1 MKSIKTSNQARQSIK
16 IGIDKL
22 ADLVKTTI
30 GPKGR
35 NIIISKNY
43 GKPIITNDGVTI
55 AKQVQLEDQFEDLG
69 ARICRQVAQ
78 KTNQQAGDGTTT
90 ATILAQ
96 AIVNEGNKHILNGV
110 NSVFLQRA
118 LQKYGNQIVKYIK
131 SNSTQISNQK
141 QIQNI
146 ASISAN
152 NDNQIGNVI
161 SIAIKESGIEG
172 VINIEDSKT
181 MQTWVERVQGM
192 QINNGFISPY
202 FVNDN
207 IKMQVELQD
216 AFILVYNSKVFT
228 VNDLLNILKRVAQK
242 GASLLI
248 LAQDV
253 QGQALA
259 TLVINKVKGVLNVCA
274 VKLPGLGQ
282 GRKQIANDIC
292 AVTGAEYL
300 AKQVG
305 TKLEQVTLNQLGFA
319 KKVIVGTNNTI
330 IRQGSGKKEAIE
342 QRVASIKYKMDK
354 ANNHAQVDRYQ
365 KRIAKIIDGVS
376 VIHIGAQTQMQLKQ
390 KKFRMQDA
398 LNATRA
404 AIQEGIVTGA
414 GTTLARASYNV
425 NFDSQKEYTKEQKI
439 AIQILKHA
447 LRYPLKQIIL
457 NAGLTED
464 EANNIILQVGTN
476 QDPNVGFNALSG
488 NIENLK
494 QSGVIDP
501 VKVVRCAL
509 QNAVSISSL
518 FLTTEGII
526 LEHRTKQSMEQQ
538 DMFSGM

>member
-1 MKSIKTSNQARQSIK
+1 MKSIRTSEEARQSIK
-16 IGIDKL
+16 AGIDKL
-22 ADLVKTTI
+22 CFLVEKTL

-96 AIVNEGNKHILNGV
+96 AIINQGNKHILNGV
-110 NSVFLQRA
+110 NSIFLQRA
-118 LQKYGNQIVKYIK
+118 LEKYGNQIVKYIK

-152 NDNQIGNVI
+152 NDKQIGEVI
-161 SIAIKESGIEG
+161 SIAIKQSGIQG

-181 MQTWVERVQGM
+181 MQTWVQRVQGM

-202 FVNDN
+202 FVTDN
-207 IKMQVELQD
+207 IKMEVQLED
-216 AFILVYNSKVFT
+216 AFILVYNSKIFAL
-228 VNDLLNILKRVAQK
+228 NDLLNILKRVAQK
-242 GASLLI
+242 GSSLLI

-259 TLVINKVKGVLNVCA
+259 TLVINKVKGILNVCA

-282 GRKQIANDIC
+282 GRKEIAGDIC
-292 AVTGAEYL
+292 AVTGAQYL
-300 AKQVG
+300 SKQIG
-305 TKLEQVTLNQLGFA
+305 TKIEQVTLSQLGFA
-319 KKVIVGTNNTI
+319 KKVIVGTNTTV
-330 IRQGSGKKEAIE
+330 IRQGEGEKDKIE
-342 QRVASIKYKMDK
+342 QRVATVKYKMDK
-354 ANNHAQVDRYQ
+354 ASSHSQIERYQ

-414 GTTLARASYNV
+414 GTTLARASYNIE
-425 NFDSQKEYTKEQKI
+425 FETKTKQEQI
-439 AIQILKHA
+439 AIDILKRA

-457 NAGLTED
+457 NSGLTEQKSD
-464 EANNIILQVGTN
+464 QIIHNVGNNS
-476 QDPNVGFNALSG
+476 NVDMGFNALTCD
-488 NIENLK
+488 IENLK
-494 QSGVIDP
+494 QCGVIDP

-526 LEHRTKQSMEQQ
+526 LQHRSEQSRAQQ
-538 DMFSGM
+538 NMFNQM

>member
-1 MKSIKTSNQARQSIK
+1 MKSIRMSSDARQSIK
-16 IGIDKL
+16 SGIDKL
-22 ADLVKTTI
+22 ADLVKCTI

-96 AIVNEGNKHILNGV
+96 AIVNQGNKHILNGV
-110 NSVFLQRA
+110 NSIFLQRA
-118 LQKYGNQIVKYIK
+118 LEKYGNQIVKYIK

-152 NDNQIGNVI
+152 NDKQIGEVI
-161 SIAIKESGIEG
+161 SIAIKQSGIQG

-181 MQTWVERVQGM
+181 MQTWVQRVQGM

-202 FVNDN
+202 FVTDN
-207 IKMQVELQD
+207 IKMEVQLED
-216 AFILVYNSKVFT
+216 AFILVYNSKIFAL
-228 VNDLLNILKRVAQK
+228 NDLLNILKRVAQK
-242 GASLLI
+242 GSSLLI

-259 TLVINKVKGVLNVCA
+259 TLVINKVKGILNVCA

-282 GRKQIANDIC
+282 GRKEIAGDIC
-292 AVTGAEYL
+292 AVTGAQYL
-300 AKQVG
+300 SKQIG
-305 TKLEQVTLNQLGFA
+305 TKIEQVTLSQLGFA
-319 KKVIVGTNNTI
+319 KKVIVGTNTTI
-330 IRQGSGKKEAIE
+330 IRQGEGEKDKIE
-342 QRVASIKYKMDK
+342 QRVATIKYKMDK
-354 ANNHAQVDRYQ
+354 AKSHSQIERYQ

-425 NFDSQKEYTKEQKI
+425 EFETQSKQEQI
-439 AIQILKHA
+439 AIDILKHA

-457 NAGLTED
+457 NSGLTEQK
-464 EANNIILQVGTN
+464 ANQIIYNVGN
-476 QDPNVGFNALSG
+476 NSNVDMGFNALTCD
-488 NIENLK
+488 IENLK
-494 QSGVIDP
+494 QQGVIDP

-509 QNAVSISSL
+509 ENAVSISSL

-526 LEHRTKQSMEQQ
+526 LEHRSEQSRTQQ
-538 DMFSGM
+538 NMFNQM